1 MRTDRCC
8 FIVSAGEVDS
18 GVPKIPENAFIIAA
32 DRGLEYLRGWNIR
45 PDMTVGDFDSLGYVP
60 EDGGEIVR
68 HPPEKDDTDT
78 LLAVREALRLGFREI
93 VILGGLGGRID
104 HSLANIQTLDYI
116 AREGAAGYLAGNGC
130 VITAVMNG
138 GLRFTSEARG
148 TVSVFAA
155 TTEASGVCLKGLK
168 YPLTDYTMTPFFP
181 IGVSNE
187 FQGCPSSISVRS
199 GVLTVVWQGDYT
211 DKNLFERF

>member
-1 MRTDRCC
+1 MERCC
-8 FIVSAGEVDS
+8 VIVSAGET
-18 GVPKIPENAFIIAA
+18 GPGIPKLPKNAFIIAA

-78 LLAVREALRLGFREI
+78 LLAVREALRLGFKEI
-93 VILGGLGGRID
+93 IILGGLGGRTD
-104 HSLANIQTLDYI
+104 HSLANIQTLNYI
-116 AREGAAGYLAGNGC
+116 AREGAAGYLIGRSC

-138 GLRFTSEARG
+138 GIRFTSEACG

-155 TTEASGVCLKGLK
+155 ASEASGVYLKGLK

-187 FQGCPSSISVRS
+187 FQGRPSSVFVRS
-199 GVLTVVWQGDYT
+199 GVLTVVWQGDHL

>member
-1 MRTDRCC
+1 MNRCC
-8 FIVSAGEVDS
+8 FIVSAGEIDP
-18 GVPKIPENAFIIAA
+18 GIPKIPENAFIIAA
-32 DRGLEYLRGWNIR
+32 DRGLEHLRGWNIK

-60 EDGGEIVR
+60 GDGGEIVR

-78 LLAVREALRLGFREI
+78 MLAVREALMLGFGEI

-116 AREGAAGYLAGNGC
+116 VREGAVGYLVGGGC

-138 GLRFTSEARG
+138 GLRFSPEARG

-155 TTEASGVCLKGLK
+155 TTEAAGVYLEGLK
-168 YPLTDYTMTPFFP
+168 YPLTDYTLTPFYP
-181 IGVSNE
+181 LGVSNE
-187 FQGCPSSISVRS
+187 FQGCPASISVRS
-199 GVLTVVWQGDYT
+199 GVLTVVWQGDSV
-211 DKNLFERF
+211 DKNIFERF